1 MGGHSQ
7 REGVAVMPMP
17 EEINLKPPLERRRWA
32 IGGQVQG
39 VGFRPFVYRLA
50 TQLQLTGWVANN
62 STGVVIEAQGLP
74 TNLAR
79 FAQGLRYE
87 PPPLA
92 RIDHFVE
99 VMVAA
104 GAPEA
109 GFQILA
115 SDERGPATAAVTPDT
130 ALCHHCRQELFESGN
145 RRFRHALITCTNCGP
160 RYSIMVHI
168 PYDRPAT
175 TMADFTMCPACGNE
189 YRNPLDRRF
198 HAQPIACPDC
208 GPRLALVNPAG
219 EPVAGDPIAKAAEL
233 LRNGSIVAIKGLGGF
248 HLAVRADDPK
258 GVARLRRL
266 KHRDAKP
273 FALMCGSVEAAG
285 QYVTLSPAAAKSLV
299 SPAAPIIL
307 ARRLTG
313 TAVAP
318 QVAPFN
324 ARLGMM
330 LAYTPIQHLLMAE
343 LNLPEAVLVMTSGNS
358 SDEPLVIDNAE
369 AVRRLGSLCDAI
381 LWHDRPIARCVDDS
395 VLLDMGDN
403 EELLPIRRS
412 RGFAPTVIPLVGTE
426 GVAGLA
432 LGGELKNTV
441 TLVTPSGA
449 IVSQHLGDIRNPL
462 AFDYFRRAI
471 DDLCSLYQVHPHFI
485 ACDLHPLY
493 VSTGYAATLAK
504 KFNATLYPVQHHHA
518 HAAAVLAEHG
528 QMDRALA
535 LIGDGS
541 GLGTDGT
548 GWGGELLLVSPVAF
562 TRLASLQPLRLPGGD
577 IAAKEIRRSAVA
589 LLWQVFGD
597 AGENH
602 PLAHTVMPDSHLRQA
617 MFLMMRRNWQCVT
630 SSSMGRLFDAL
641 AALLNL
647 CTYNRYEA
655 EAAMALDTVAL
666 EAAGAVA
673 EMGTLW
679 QIHTD
684 ENGIDR
690 LDLALLWRFLLQQQL
705 RGTAAATIAALF
717 YHYLAAA
724 WDAVV
729 AEHADKSGVKVV
741 ALSGG
746 VLTNQVFAEALT
758 QRLARRGL
766 RVLRHHLV
774 PPTDGG
780 LSLGQAFIAASL
792 MARHGRKNRE
802 PKECQLCV

>member
-1 MGGHSQ
+1 
-7 REGVAVMPMP
+7 MPMS
-17 EEINLKPPLERRRWA
+17 EAINLKPHLERRRWA

-50 TQLQLTGWVANN
+50 TQLHLTGWVANN
-62 STGVVIEAQGLP
+62 STGVVIEAQGRP
-74 TNLAR
+74 ENIAR
-79 FAQGLRYE
+79 FAQALRHE
-87 PPPLA
+87 APPMA
-92 RIDHFVE
+92 RIDLLADQALAVH
-99 VMVAA
+99 AQ
-104 GAPEA
+104 EA
-109 GFQILA
+109 GFAILA
-115 SDERGPATAAVTPDT
+115 SDEHGPATAAITPDT
-130 ALCHHCRQELFESGN
+130 ALCPHCRQELFDIRN

-160 RYSIMVHI
+160 RYSIIVHI

-175 TMADFTMCPACGNE
+175 TMADFAMCPTCGNE
-189 YRNPLDRRF
+189 YRNPLNRRF
-198 HAQPIACPDC
+198 HAQPIACMDC
-208 GPRLALVNPAG
+208 GPRLALVNSAG
-219 EPVAGDPIAKAAEL
+219 EPMDGDPIAKAADL
-233 LRNGSIVAIKGLGGF
+233 LRNGNIVAVKGLGGF
-248 HLAVRADDPK
+248 HLAVRADDAK
-258 GVARLRRL
+258 GVVRLRRL

-273 FALMCGSVEAAG
+273 FALMCSSVEAAG
-285 QYVTLSPAAAKSLV
+285 RYVTLSPAAAKALA
-299 SPAAPIIL
+299 SPVAPIIL
-307 ARRLTG
+307 ARRVAG
-313 TAVAP
+313 TAVAS

-324 ARLGMM
+324 ARLGIM

-358 SDEPLVIDNAE
+358 SDEPLVIDNTE

-381 LWHDRPIARCVDDS
+381 LLHDRPIARCVDDS

-412 RGFAPTVIPLVGTE
+412 RGFVPTAIPLVGVE
-426 GVAGLA
+426 GAAGLA

-471 DDLCSLYQVHPHFI
+471 DDWCSLYQVHPQFI
-485 ACDLHPLY
+485 ACDMHPLY
-493 VSTGYAATLAK
+493 VSTGYAAALAR
-504 KFNATLYPVQHHHA
+504 KFNATLYPVQHHFA
-518 HAAAVLAEHG
+518 HAAAVLAEHSHT
-528 QMDRALA
+528 DRALA
-535 LIGDGS
+535 LIADGS

-548 GWGGELLLVSPVAF
+548 GWGGELLSVSPVDF

-602 PLAHTVMPDSHLRQA
+602 PLAGTVMPDRHLRQA

-630 SSSMGRLFDAL
+630 SSSTGRLFDGL

-647 CTYNRYEA
+647 CTYNRYEG
-655 EAAMALDTVAL
+655 EAAMTLETVAL
-666 EAAGAVA
+666 EAADAVA
-673 EMGTLW
+673 EMGVLW

-684 ENGIDR
+684 EDGIER
-690 LDLALLWRFLLQQQL
+690 LDLTPLWRFLLQQHL
-705 RGTAAATIAALF
+705 RGTAAATISALF
-717 YHYLAAA
+717 HHYLAAA

-766 RVLRHHLV
+766 RVLRHHRV

-792 MARHGRKNRE
+792 MTRHGLKTRE
-802 PKECQLCV
+802 PKECKLCV